1 MVRELEGS
9 GKAAMIP
16 KVEMLTDEGG
26 GDVLQAGDGDNM
38 FQEEEQHVESLVVRK
53 ESRIREL
60 KEITGVGNDER
71 GWVRSHSAL

>member
-1 MVRELEGS
+1 MCCRQ
-9 GKAAMIP
+9 
-16 KVEMLTDEGG
+16 EMETICSRKR
-26 GDVLQAGDGDNM
+26 
-38 FQEEEQHVESLVVRK
+38 EQHVESLVVRK